1 MAGCIGTY
9 YYDGTDFAGSTSI
22 YTDSTLSTV
31 AADGWYSLNGI
42 SRRMLNGILE
52 QAQACLGCAAPCTAT
67 PSATNAGGGSYK
79 AVIDLGVSTGAVILT
94 FTVNNIPDKM
104 SWTYDGLTASE
115 YSSPD
120 FGYLQGL
127 IGSIVAA
134 GSSTYCNSNTGG
146 QIDNAT
152 GSNGGIYPNTSVF
165 NYDAATNSFVATGA
179 TVTLGP
185 YTNQAAGGV
194 SFTST
199 KPGVVVMVV
208 PKPNASPNLLE
219 IDVEAPCLGTA
230 WSMTSSCPAVLT
242 QTLTTVVKTTQSDA
256 CNAPTRATPM
266 FNAPVNGTAGVIGLY
281 DWVFTDANG
290 VTAAAAGFYS
300 SGAQGTGAPV
310 FEVSSDGVV
319 TSITTCP

>member
-1 MAGCIGTY
+1 
-9 YYDGTDFAGSTSI
+9 
-22 YTDSTLSTV
+22 
-31 AADGWYSLNGI
+31 
-42 SRRMLNGILE
+42 MLNGILE
-52 QAQACLGCAAPCTAT
+52 QAQVCLGCAAPCSSA
-67 PSATNAGGGSYK
+67 PSATNTGGGSYK
-79 AVIDLGVSTGAVILT
+79 AVIDLGVATGAVILT

-120 FGYLQGL
+120 FGYLQGV
-127 IGSIVAA
+127 IGAISAA
-134 GSSTYCNSNTGG
+134 GSSTYCNSSTGN

-219 IDVEAPCLGTA
+219 IDVDSFFDLSNLWFWADFDG
-230 WSMTSSCPAVLT
+230 M
-242 QTLTTVVKTTQSDA
+242 
-256 CNAPTRATPM
+256 
-266 FNAPVNGTAGVIGLY
+266 
-281 DWVFTDANG
+281 G
-290 VTAAAAGFYS
+290 VTGAAIGTLISSAWMMFHYS
-300 SGAQGTGAPV
+300 YYLKKQK
-310 FEVSSDGVV
+310 
-319 TSITTCP
+319 I